1 MTTSGERPAG
11 DRDLWLRYRSS
22 VVEPGGSCPDRLSLA
37 AYIDE
42 SMVREEVDEIE
53 SHLAVCRRCLDHVVA
68 LRSGPLEEAVPERM
82 RVAARRVVSAPPP
95 LPSPGTWGRR
105 LALAASLTGAVLL
118 ASWVGY
124 RAGSETASLEQRLE
138 TAVRRELTFG
148 LAPFVETSPEE
159 ALVRRR
165 RPGGAS

>member
-1 MTTSGERPAG
+1 MTPSGKRPAG
-11 DRDLWLRYRSS
+11 DTDLWLRYRSS
-22 VVEPGGSCPDRLSLA
+22 VVESGGSCPDRLSLA
-37 AYIDE
+37 AYIDG

-53 SHLAVCRRCLDHVVA
+53 SHLAACRRCLDHVVA
-68 LRSGPLEEAVPERM
+68 LRSGPLEEAVPEGL
-82 RVAARRVVSAPPP
+82 RVAARRVVPVPPP
-95 LPSPGTWGRR
+95 LSSPGTWGRR

-118 ASWVGY
+118 ASWGGY